1 MTYCVGMQLDRG
13 LVFLSDSRTN
23 AGVDHISTVR
33 KMTVFEHPGERLMVL
48 LSAGNL
54 AVTQAVRQIV
64 CEDVGPHVDSVWT
77 AKTMF
82 EAARVVG
89 DAIRE
94 IHRRDG
100 QALKDGGIEFNC
112 NFVFGGQLRGERMRL
127 FRVYSAGNFI
137 EATPENPY
145 FQIGEAKYG
154 KPIIDRVIMPSTTLE
169 EAAKCALISMDS
181 TLRSNIS
188 VGLPLDLLVY
198 EEGALRVSKFV
209 QVDQHNQYMQMI
221 RNTWGAR
228 LKQVFQEIPDPTWRD
243 AQVDGAVPKLETEL
257 THPPRAPLPPSL
269 EVEIGTQP
277 APMQMVAQA
286 VPRAAPH

>member
-1 MTYCVGMQLDRG
+1 MTYCVGMQLDTG

-23 AGVDHISTVR
+23 AGVDHISTFR

-64 CEDVGPHVDSVWT
+64 CENVGPHVDSVWN
-77 AKTMF
+77 AKTLF
-82 EAARVVG
+82 EAVRVVG
-89 DAIRE
+89 EAVRE
-94 IHRRDG
+94 VQRRDG
-100 QALKDGGIEFNC
+100 QALKDAGIEFTC
-112 NFVFGGQLRGERMRL
+112 NFIFGGQIRGEGLRL
-127 FRVYSAGNFI
+127 FHVYAAGNFI

-154 KPIIDRVIMPSTTLE
+154 KPIIDRVIGPATGLD

-198 EEGALRVSKFV
+198 EADSLRVTRFV
-209 QVDQHNQYMQMI
+209 QVDHANQYMQMI
-221 RNTWGAR
+221 RNAWGAR

-243 AQVDGAVPKLETEL
+243 AGAAPGAPRLETEL
-257 THPPRAPLPPSL
+257 THPVRAPLPASV
-269 EVEIGTQP
+269 EVDVHPQNS
-277 APMQMVAQA
+277 AVQLVAQGRQSQP
-286 VPRAAPH
+286 PR